1 MNGFAGE
8 LTVRNWFDMPVEPWT
23 VRGLPCDMAFYLYML
38 RCADG
43 SYYTGHSDDP
53 DRRVHEHHE
62 GLIPGCYTHDRRPLL
77 LVHVQEFGSREDA
90 LAAEVQVKRWSRA
103 KKEALIA
110 QDWDAL
116 RLLARAKGAGESVH
130 GSTGSPRTELLGS
143 SPQTGGS
150 TGSRRTELAGGSTG
164 SPRTELAGGSTGSP
178 RTGRSKGSPRTELFG
193 GLVGSPRTGRSTGSP
208 RTELAVRSTGSPRTE
223 LFGGSVGS
231 PQTGGSTGSPRTGRL
246 KGSPRTELLGSSP

>member
-1 MNGFAGE
+1 M
-8 LTVRNWFDMPVEPWT
+8 RNWFDMPVEPWT

-130 GSTGSPRTELLGS
+130 GSTGSPRTEFLGS

-164 SPRTELAGGSTGSP
+164 SPRTELAGGST
-178 RTGRSKGSPRTELFG
+178 
-193 GLVGSPRTGRSTGSP
+193 GSPRTGRSTGSP

>member
-1 MNGFAGE
+1 M
-8 LTVRNWFDMPVEPWT
+8 RNWFDMPVEPWT

-178 RTGRSKGSPRTELFG
+178 RTGRS
-193 GLVGSPRTGRSTGSP
+193 TGSP

>member
-1 MNGFAGE
+1 M
-8 LTVRNWFDMPVEPWT
+8 RNWFDMPVEPWT

-178 RTGRSKGSPRTELFG
+178 RTGRSKGSPRTCG
-193 GLVGSPRTGRSTGSP
+193 STGSP
-208 RTELAVRSTGSPRTE
+208 RTELGGGSVGSPQTGGSTSSPRMGGSTGSPRTE

>member
-23 VRGLPCDMAFYLYML
+23 VRGLPCGMAFYLYML

-43 SYYTGHSDDP
+43 SYYTGHSDDL
-53 DRRVHEHHE
+53 DRRVHEHHT

-77 LVHVQEFGSREDA
+77 LVHVQEFGSREEG
-90 LAAEVQVKRWSRA
+90 LAAEVQVKRWNRA

-150 TGSRRTELAGGSTG
+150 TGS
-164 SPRTELAGGSTGSP
+164 PRTELAGGST
-178 RTGRSKGSPRTELFG
+178 
-193 GLVGSPRTGRSTGSP
+193 GSPRTGRSTGSP

>member
-23 VRGLPCDMAFYLYML
+23 VRGLPCGMAFYLYML

-178 RTGRSKGSPRTELFG
+178 RTGRS
-193 GLVGSPRTGRSTGSP
+193 
-208 RTELAVRSTGSPRTE
+208 
-223 LFGGSVGS
+223 
-231 PQTGGSTGSPRTGRL
+231 
-246 KGSPRTELLGSSP
+246 

>member
-1 MNGFAGE
+1 M
-8 LTVRNWFDMPVEPWT
+8 RNWFDMPVEPWT

-150 TGSRRTELAGGSTG
+150 TGS
-164 SPRTELAGGSTGSP
+164 PRTELAGGSTGSP

>member
-23 VRGLPCDMAFYLYML
+23 VRGLPCGMAFYLYML

-43 SYYTGHSDDP
+43 SYYTGHSDDL
-53 DRRVHEHHE
+53 DRRVHEHHT
-62 GLIPGCYTHDRRPLL
+62 GLIPGCYTHDRRPLA
-77 LVHVQEFGSREDA
+77 LVYVQEFGSREEG
-90 LAAEVQVKRWSRA
+90 LAAEVQVKRWNRA

-116 RLLARAKGAGESVH
+116 QLLARPKGAGESVH
-130 GSTGSPRTELLGS
+130 GSTGSPRTEL
-143 SPQTGGS
+143 
-150 TGSRRTELAGGSTG
+150 AGGSTS
-164 SPRTELAGGSTGSP
+164 SPRMGG
-178 RTGRSKGSPRTELFG
+178 
-193 GLVGSPRTGRSTGSP
+193 
-208 RTELAVRSTGSPRTE
+208 STGSPRTE

>member
-1 MNGFAGE
+1 M
-8 LTVRNWFDMPVEPWT
+8 RNWFDMPVEPWT

-43 SYYTGHSDDP
+43 SYYTGHSDDL
-53 DRRVHEHHE
+53 DRRVHEHHS
-62 GLIPGCYTHDRRPLL
+62 GSIPDCYTHNRRPLL
-77 LVHVQEFGSREDA
+77 LVHVQEFGSREEG
-90 LAAEVQVKRWSRA
+90 LAAEVQVKRWNRA

-178 RTGRSKGSPRTELFG
+178 RTGRSKGSPRTCG
-193 GLVGSPRTGRSTGSP
+193 STGSP
-208 RTELAVRSTGSPRTE
+208 RTELG
-223 LFGGSVGS
+223 GGSVGS